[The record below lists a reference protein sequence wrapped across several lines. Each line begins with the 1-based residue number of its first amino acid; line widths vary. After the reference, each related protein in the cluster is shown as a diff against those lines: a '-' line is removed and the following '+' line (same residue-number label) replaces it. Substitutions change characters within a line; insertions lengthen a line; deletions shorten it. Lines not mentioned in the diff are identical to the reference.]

1 MFDKLIESNS
11 AEAEFKPRRKFFMVS
26 SVVVG
31 ILFLSAVVFSL
42 YAQDFDLGTDDFEL
56 AELIAPVAPDAP
68 EPEPP
73 RAQPEQN
80 QTNASQSEVPIRR
93 TNMARVDEVAHVPDT
108 ISTTPNSEWARP
120 PVPFQLGKVDS
131 NGTGRTDAPVGPVT
145 GTTSAGPGES
155 IVAVAENREPP
166 PPPRI
171 EPPKRPTSIGVVNG
185 KATYLPKPPYPPTA
199 IAVRAEGEVTVQVT
213 IDEEGKVIAAKA
225 LRGHPLLKGV
235 SEQAAWSARFSPT
248 LLSKVP
254 VKVTGV
260 IVYKFSRG

>member
-11 AEAEFKPRRKFFMVS
+11 AEAAFKPRRKFFMVS

-42 YAQDFDLGTDDFEL
+42 YAQDIDLGTDDFEL
-56 AELIAPVAPDAP
+56 SIVVAPVAPDAP

-73 RAQPEQN
+73 RTQPEQN
-80 QTNASQSEVPIRR
+80 RSNAPLSEAPMRR
-93 TNMARVDEVAHVPDT
+93 TNMARVDETAHVPDT

-120 PVPFQLGKVDS
+120 DVPFRLGDIDS
-131 NGTGRTDAPVGPVT
+131 GTGRTDAPIGAAT

-155 IVAVAENREPP
+155 TVAIEEKRELPP
-166 PPPRI
+166 PPKI
-171 EPPKRPTSIGVVNG
+171 EPPKRTTSIGVVNG
-185 KATYLPKPPYPPTA
+185 KATYLPKPPYPQTA

-213 IDEEGKVIAAKA
+213 IDEQGKVIAAKA

-235 SEQAAWSARFSPT
+235 SEKAAWSARFSPT